1 MTVSP
6 RPEVPSIQGLPA
18 SAAASSLDSG
28 WRRVCQAAPAEA
40 AGEPVEAASLHSTVL
55 EP

>member
-6 RPEVPSIQGLPA
+6 RPEVPSIQELPA

-40 AGEPVEAASLHSTVL
+40 AGLPETANLHSTVL
-55 EP
+55 EA